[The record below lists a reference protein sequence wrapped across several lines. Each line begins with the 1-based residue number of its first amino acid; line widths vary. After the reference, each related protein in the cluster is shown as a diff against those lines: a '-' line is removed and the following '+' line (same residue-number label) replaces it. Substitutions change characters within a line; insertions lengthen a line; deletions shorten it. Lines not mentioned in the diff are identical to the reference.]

1 MIFMDRISEAISQ
14 LSKAIEENHVKPTE
28 GLPIKL
34 FEFCTTLLPFINVDL
49 LVINTNNQILLSWRN
64 DKHYGAGWQ
73 IPGGIIR
80 MMETLEDRI
89 QKTAI
94 REIGFKVEYDKQPI
108 VIYENI
114 IREQRDGLENQL
126 ERAHNIAILYLCRVP
141 EHQAINNNGKTKS
154 DEGYL
159 KWFDKFPQ
167 DLLKCH
173 QPLQKL
179 DVMKRWF

>member
-49 LVINTNNQILLSWRN
+49 LVVNTNNQILLSWRN

-89 QKTAI
+89 QKT
-94 REIGFKVEYDKQPI
+94 
-108 VIYENI
+108 N
-114 IREQRDGLENQL
+114 
-126 ERAHNIAILYLCRVP
+126 
-141 EHQAINNNGKTKS
+141 
-154 DEGYL
+154 
-159 KWFDKFPQ
+159 
-167 DLLKCH
+167 
-173 QPLQKL
+173 
-179 DVMKRWF
+179 